1 MITTQ
6 PQVLRVGDW
15 VDVEGEDH
23 QVVGLAGTQVRLRSR
38 SGSASVV
45 LLSFLLS
52 SPGFTVVDGPAT
64 PTVEPFG
71 LLDTLPPE
79 LVARARQWERH
90 LVEVVTGLPSD
101 AGPGTTPRPGYD
113 PLASTLAQREQAKA
127 VELTEAGRPVSAR
140 TVRRMRMRYVEQG
153 VWGLVDQRATRV
165 ANPAGRADPR
175 LVAAIQAE
183 LDVQTHASTGTRGR
197 LIRRVAKSLEVEYGP
212 GVVPLPGRSAFY
224 ELVAALSVGRHSFG
238 AATTRRSLAN
248 RPVAP
253 FTPTF
258 AVRPGELV
266 QIDSTP
272 LDVMVVLD
280 SGVIGRPELTAVI
293 DVATR
298 TIPAAVL
305 RPAGTKA
312 VDAALLL
319 ARMLVPEP
327 MRPGWSAALRMS
339 SSRLPHARLVDV
351 DTRLELAAAKPV
363 IVPETIVIDHGKV
376 FVSDTFT
383 RACNSLGIS
392 VQPAR
397 PHTPTDKAI
406 VERTFASINTLFCQY
421 VAGYTGSNVTRR
433 GSHVE
438 GDAAWS
444 LPDLQ
449 DLLDEWI
456 VAGWQP
462 RPHEGLRDP
471 HAPGRPV
478 SPNDAYAALVAASGY
493 LPLTLSA
500 EDYLELLPVVWRTI
514 NEYGIRIGHRT
525 YDSPQLGPWRRQH
538 SGIATR
544 RGLWE
549 VHYDP
554 YDLSQVFV
562 RTSDGWITVSWTHL
576 PMVSAPFAD
585 FTWRHARRLAAQA
598 GRDDTNE
605 TEVARVLDEL
615 LTRAQTGPATERA
628 DARVVART
636 RVGVSAHRHPPP
648 EVSAVDDDDEDDPD
662 EQYAAPVVP
671 LGIFDARAEAER
683 WPY

>member
-1 MITTQ
+1 
-6 PQVLRVGDW
+6 VLRVGDW
-15 VDVEGEDH
+15 VHVEGEDH

-38 SGSASVV
+38 GGSSSVV
-45 LLSFLLS
+45 MLSFLMA
-52 SPGFTVVDGPAT
+52 SPGFRVVDGPAP

-79 LVARARQWERH
+79 LVARAREWERH
-90 LVEVVTGLPSD
+90 LVEVVTGLPAD
-101 AGPGTTPRPGYD
+101 AGPGATPRPGYD
-113 PLASTLAQREQAKA
+113 PQESTLAQREQVKA
-127 VELTEAGRPVSAR
+127 VELTDAGRPVSAR
-140 TVRRMRMRYVEQG
+140 TVRRMRMRYAEQG
-153 VWGLVDQRATRV
+153 LWGLVDQRATRA

-175 LVAAIQAE
+175 LVAAIQTE
-183 LDVQTHASTGTRGR
+183 LDAQTHASTGTRGR
-197 LIRRVAKSLEVEYGP
+197 LIRRVTKSLEAEYGP
-212 GVVPLPGRSAFY
+212 GAVALPGRSAFY

-248 RPVAP
+248 RPDAP

-280 SGVIGRPELTAVI
+280 SGVIGRPELTAVV

-312 VDAALLL
+312 VDASLLL

-327 MRPGWSAALRMS
+327 MRPGWSAALGMS
-339 SSRLPHARLVDV
+339 ASRLPHARLIDV

-376 FVSDTFT
+376 FVSETFT

-392 VQPAR
+392 VQPSR

-438 GDAAWS
+438 ADAVWS
-444 LPDLQ
+444 LSDLQ

-456 VAGWQP
+456 VAGWQS

-478 SPNDAYAALVAASGY
+478 SPNDAYAAMVATAGY
-493 LPLTLSA
+493 LPLTLSG
-500 EDYLELLPVVWRTI
+500 EDYLELLPVAWRAI
-514 NEYGIRIGHRT
+514 NDYGIRIGHRT
-525 YDSPQLGPWRRQH
+525 YDSPLLGPWRRQH
-538 SGIATR
+538 SGVASK

-549 VHYDP
+549 VHYDS

-562 RTSDGWITVSWTHL
+562 RTPDGWVTVPWTHL
-576 PMVSAPFAD
+576 PMVAAPFAD

-598 GRDDTNE
+598 GRDDNNE

-615 LTRAQTGPATERA
+615 LSRAQAGPPVDKAS
-628 DARVVART
+628 ARVAART
-636 RVGVSAHRHPPP
+636 RVGAATHRRPSAEEP
-648 EVSAVDDDDEDDPD
+648 AVEHDEEEDKRG
-662 EQYAAPVVP
+662 EQQRPPVVP
-671 LGIFDARAEAER
+671 MGIFDARAEAER